1 MKRSLIVMFFVAV
14 SVTAMSQADSNS
26 RIPLIGETAP
36 SFVAESTSGSISFPA
51 DLGKSWKILFS
62 HPQDF
67 TPVCSTE
74 ILELANAQSE
84 FEKLNTKLVVISTD
98 ELKTHKLWKTALEE
112 MKYKERETL
121 KIKFPLVDD
130 NSKAVARKYGMIHPA
145 SSSTK
150 GVRGVFIIDPDNI
163 VQAIYFYPM
172 NVGRSTSEL
181 LRAVSALQTASKEYA
196 TPADWKKGDDF
207 LVTIPPKEA
216 VDNTKPAPEGY
227 YRTSWFML
235 FKKGTND

>member
-1 MKRSLIVMFFVAV
+1 MKKSLIVMLFVTL

-36 SFVAESTSGSISFPA
+36 SFVAESTNGSINFPA

-67 TPVCSTE
+67 TPVCSSE
-74 ILELANAQSE
+74 ILELANAQGE

-112 MKYKERETL
+112 MKYKDRETL
-121 KIKFPLVDD
+121 KINFPLVDD
-130 NSKAVARKYGMIHPA
+130 NSKAVAKKYGMIHPA

-150 GVRGVFIIDPDNI
+150 GVRGVFIIDPNNV

-172 NVGRSTSEL
+172 NVGRSTTEL

-196 TPADWKKGDDF
+196 TPADWNKGDDF
-207 LVTIPPKEA
+207 LVTVPPA
-216 VDNTKPAPEGY
+216 DALDNTKPAPAGY
-227 YRTSWFML
+227 YRPSWFML